1 MDHLYEHI
9 DSLFSKYNLFLAE
22 HATEK
27 IDIEELQIL
36 FKEFKMQSTTAAVT
50 VKSTANSTVKSKNGG
65 KEEAIVNRKKKAK
78 TSYQNFFIKVR
89 GEIAKEHKD
98 MSFGKIS
105 QLVSQKWNGLTKE
118 EKDLFKTESREEEEL
133 TYVAEESVRTTTKL
147 EKTDTNK
154 KKNHK
159 KTKSGKLNIDD
170 VSSGQSGQSG
180 QIGVNKSIKSSESE
194 NCENN
199 ENIENNE
206 SIKKAMKSN
215 KNMKDKKS
223 LLNVAEK
230 FFMEEE
236 ESEEEKELSYTQTP
250 IFTTSSTVNSFTKD
264 NLIETDPVLE
274 ELESDEEEEDLDS
287 ISFDFED

>member
-1 MDHLYEHI
+1 MIKKKNEFYFFFYKFPKMDHLYEHI

-36 FKEFKMQSTTAAVT
+36 FKEFKLQSTTAAVNSTVKST

-65 KEEAIVNRKKKAK
+65 KEEAIVNRKKKPK

-133 TYVAEESVRTTTKL
+133 TYVAEESSVSTTTKL

-154 KKNHK
+154 KK
-159 KTKSGKLNIDD
+159 KS
-170 VSSGQSGQSG
+170 
-180 QIGVNKSIKSSESE
+180 
-194 NCENN
+194 
-199 ENIENNE
+199 
-206 SIKKAMKSN
+206 
-215 KNMKDKKS
+215 
-223 LLNVAEK
+223 
-230 FFMEEE
+230 
-236 ESEEEKELSYTQTP
+236 
-250 IFTTSSTVNSFTKD
+250 
-264 NLIETDPVLE
+264 
-274 ELESDEEEEDLDS
+274 
-287 ISFDFED
+287 